1 MFKIKVLISTIIF
14 SFLLIGTS
22 FVKNETREIEKNI
35 YKLNKKIMAKEK
47 DLNESE
53 LDFAYLTSPS
63 MIEKRIEHIDNY
75 KYLPMDYSKIFLSM
89 SNFIELN
96 KKFAI
101 QEIENEKKIKKR

>member
-35 YKLNKKIMAKEK
+35 YKLNKKIMDKEK

-53 LDFAYLTSPS
+53 LDFSYLTSPS
-63 MIEKRIEHIDNY
+63 MIEKRIEHIDNH

-89 SNFIELN
+89 SNFIELD

-101 QEIENEKKIKKR
+101 QENENEKKIKKR